1 MGWGVDVAAATLG
14 ASVIEKHYCISRE
27 QKTVDSEFSMEPAE
41 FKAMIRDVR
50 RAKASIGHVTYERT
64 EKEEKGLPGRRS
76 LYAVKDIARGE
87 AFTNENVRSIRPAY
101 GWHPSTWMRCS
112 VTRHSA
118 TLSSESPSSRPIW
131 RACSGRAEGKENGL
145 TKKCLVIGASSFIG
159 VYVVDALL
167 DAGYEVVGT
176 GRNRRFAGHYRKLGV
191 EYIPLDLNDPS
202 GIGALPTDFDFVAH
216 LAGGCLQTRTSTC
229 PLRTTPLNISGR
241 TPWEPHCF
249 SSGRA
254 RTACAA

>member
-1 MGWGVDVAAATLG
+1 M
-14 ASVIEKHYCISRE
+14 
-27 QKTVDSEFSMEPAE
+27 
-41 FKAMIRDVR
+41 
-50 RAKASIGHVTYERT
+50 
-64 EKEEKGLPGRRS
+64 
-76 LYAVKDIARGE
+76 
-87 AFTNENVRSIRPAY
+87 
-101 GWHPSTWMRCS
+101 
-112 VTRHSA
+112 
-118 TLSSESPSSRPIW
+118 
-131 RACSGRAEGKENGL
+131 

-202 GIGALPTDFDFVAH
+202 GTGASPPTSTSSPIWR
-216 LAGGCLQTRTSTC
+216 GGCLQTRPSTS

-241 TPWEPHCF
+241 TPWEPPCY

-254 RTACAA
+254 RTACAASFPPLPTQTSRTAGALRSPCARTGRGTLGWTATTPPTLSRRMPPRTCFSTTTSSTA